1 MGILISLYFISSSV
15 ISLKLML
22 LAQVSNKKEVQA
34 PLVQRQSQQNSEDLV
49 KPSKRLQT
57 TEPPRKREYS
67 PTPEEILL
75 ATLPDKREIKN
86 PVLLTQRKPKSEKP
100 GWPSKRLLITE
111 PPWKREYSPTP
122 EEILLATLPDKR
134 EIKNPVL
141 LTQRKPKSEKPG
153 WPSKRLLITEPPWK
167 REYSPTPEEI
177 LLATLPDKREIINP
191 VLLTQR
197 KPKSE
202 KPGWPSKRLLITEPP
217 WKREYTPTPE
227 EIFLATLPEEKQ
239 QQQRWIGNHS
249 LSTWKR
255 NQN

>member
-1 MGILISLYFISSSV
+1 MGILISLHFISSTV
-15 ISLKLML
+15 TSLKQIML
-22 LAQVSNKKEVQA
+22 DRVPIKKEVQP
-34 PLVQRQSQQNSEDLV
+34 PLQLTQCQRNSEHLV
-49 KPSKRLQT
+49 WPSERLLK
-57 TEPPRKREYS
+57 TEPPKKREYS

-75 ATLPDKREIKN
+75 ASLPDKREIKN

-111 PPWKREYSPTP
+111 PPWKRVYSPTP
-122 EEILLATLPDKR
+122 EEILLANLPDKR

-153 WPSKRLLITEPPWK
+153 WPTNRLLLTEPPWK

-177 LLATLPDKREIINP
+177 LLATLPE
-191 VLLTQR
+191 
-197 KPKSE
+197 
-202 KPGWPSKRLLITEPP
+202 G
-217 WKREYTPTPE
+217 
-227 EIFLATLPEEKQ
+227 KQ
-239 QQQRWIGNHS
+239 QEPRYIGNHS